1 MKLLYLS
8 RLVVSSLLGFILSVD
23 SKAIDDFG
31 LIDDVFGF
39 NDDFGLIDKDAEGA
53 KPSFSV
59 IV

>member
-1 MKLLYLS
+1 MYLS
-8 RLVVSSLLGFILSVD
+8 RFVVSSLLGFMLSVD

-39 NDDFGLIDKDAEGA
+39 SDDFGLIDKDAEGA